1 MSLLEVSQLRVDA
14 REIPVV
20 SEVSLT
26 ISAGERVGLIG
37 ESGSGKTM
45 AALAIMG
52 LLPEGLTARG
62 SVLLDG
68 VELLGLPERRL
79 SKLRGSRIAMVFQEP
94 MTALDPLMRVGTQIT
109 DAIRLHERVTRRAA
123 RDRMLQL
130 MGRVGF
136 ANAKEQARRFPHQLS
151 GGQRQRIVIAIAIA
165 CGPALI
171 LADEPTTALDVTV
184 QAQVLALLQDLV
196 RDQGSAL
203 LLISHDLA
211 VVSSVCQR
219 IVVMY
224 GGRVVE
230 AAATAELLA
239 SPRHPYTDALLR
251 TSQGIGADADTLAGQ
266 LPTIPGAVPQL
277 GLFPE
282 GCVFRGRCP
291 FEQERCQH
299 VPEIRGRDH
308 QVACWFPLGPPT
320 GRPAAAPFGQA
331 KA

>member
-136 ANAKEQARRFPHQLS
+136 ANAKEQARRFPHQL
-151 GGQRQRIVIAIAIA
+151 
-165 CGPALI
+165 
-171 LADEPTTALDVTV
+171 
-184 QAQVLALLQDLV
+184 
-196 RDQGSAL
+196 
-203 LLISHDLA
+203 
-211 VVSSVCQR
+211 
-219 IVVMY
+219 
-224 GGRVVE
+224 
-230 AAATAELLA
+230 
-239 SPRHPYTDALLR
+239 
-251 TSQGIGADADTLAGQ
+251 
-266 LPTIPGAVPQL
+266 
-277 GLFPE
+277 
-282 GCVFRGRCP
+282 
-291 FEQERCQH
+291 
-299 VPEIRGRDH
+299 
-308 QVACWFPLGPPT
+308 
-320 GRPAAAPFGQA
+320 
-331 KA
+331 